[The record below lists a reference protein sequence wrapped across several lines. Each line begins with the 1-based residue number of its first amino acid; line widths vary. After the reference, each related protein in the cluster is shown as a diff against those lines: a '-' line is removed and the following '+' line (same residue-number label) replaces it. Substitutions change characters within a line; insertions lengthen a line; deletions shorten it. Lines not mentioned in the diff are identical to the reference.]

1 MSDQDSHL
9 SEQDIDKI
17 ADRVIEKF
25 GSLWVDRDQHHED
38 HQWVHNKRESEIS
51 FNDSKRRIV
60 EKIVGTA
67 GAVGLMGLV
76 GLVGKAIID
85 TITRG
90 IP

>member
-1 MSDQDSHL
+1 MDDQHL
-9 SEQDIDKI
+9 SEQDVDRI

-25 GSLWVDRDQHHED
+25 GNLWVDRDQHHDD
-38 HQWVHNKRESEIS
+38 HMWVQNKRNSEIS
-51 FNDSKRRIV
+51 FNDSKRRVV

-67 GAVGLMGLV
+67 GALGLMGLL

-85 TITRG
+85 SITRG